1 MVFISI
7 LPRFFLRGSHLF
19 RISPILLVPLLLLL
33 LLFVGK
39 HVLDLPRVLSIVEV
53 GENLDLLLR

>member
-7 LPRFFLRGSHLF
+7 LPRFFLRGRHLF